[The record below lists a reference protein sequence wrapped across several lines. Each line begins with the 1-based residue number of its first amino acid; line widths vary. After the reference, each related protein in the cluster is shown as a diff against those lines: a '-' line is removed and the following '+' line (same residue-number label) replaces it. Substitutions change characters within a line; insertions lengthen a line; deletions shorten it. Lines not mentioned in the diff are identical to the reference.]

1 MVGRQGAL
9 SLPPATT
16 EEEEAPSLENAVVMT
31 TGQLTKLGNRISELE
46 DEKKALRRRQKQIH
60 KDNRRVAH
68 VRARSNLGHY
78 TL

>member
-1 MVGRQGAL
+1 
-9 SLPPATT
+9 
-16 EEEEAPSLENAVVMT
+16 MT

-68 VRARSNLGHY
+68 VRARSNLGHC